1 METDSSFDH
10 ITRGTKDGVE
20 NCRYADNR
28 NKRNDQ
34 AVIVRR
40 RVRERLRQS
49 HGKATKNHNGET
61 RSTHQ
66 PHRHHRDNNTKA
78 TRNKNQIT
86 RLQHHRHQH
95 HLVMLELKIDALR
108 RRSSTIGRRYVH
120 DQQHQASSDNAAASK
135 TMPSSSKDVS
145 EIPHQVSTLRT
156 LTFSTETVSVSREED
171 TCTSLHSKASDGESF
186 HSQHSSLPG
195 RDKNANETKCSDS
208 MESVSHHLNLPSKE
222 LDVDKS
228 KDVLPDQNGYH
239 IDDDDDALAI
249 ANARRSIEEAK
260 MFLAARNLM
269 KRPKEEVKKNTEN
282 STTELNCLT
291 THVDQLKNHQSQES
305 DTQKTGFPLPHS
317 EEDDSSSQDF
327 VQFELSFPPGETPVS
342 ASQSEDPKAESM
354 NDNQDDNVAN
364 DSCKASES
372 SPSGTETRNIEADV
386 TLEQEY
392 KRNHY
397 SIKKLFSCSS
407 SGSRNDRAHH
417 HDKLDLRIN
426 GSSTH
431 SSSRGNTA
439 EVSDRLTNS
448 TSQDGGTDYVRGHQ
462 KIKSIDIQKESGKSA
477 AVKWYIRHDK
487 DGQDTRGSKPVV
499 RRSSNGSFFFGMKN
513 ASSTAPTTGQG
524 PTEHE
529 GVMDMIFFDAVHQQN
544 THSDLEVVPEDQSLR
559 EGQ

>member
-1 METDSSFDH
+1 MEMDSSVDY
-10 ITRGTKDGVE
+10 ITRGTTDGVE
-20 NCRYADNR
+20 NRRYDDNR
-28 NKRNDQ
+28 SKQNDQ
-34 AVIVRR
+34 AMIVRR
-40 RVRERLRQS
+40 RVRERFRQS
-49 HGKATKNHNGET
+49 RGKATTNYNGEA

-66 PHRHHRDNNTKA
+66 PHHRDNNTKA

-120 DQQHQASSDNAAASK
+120 DPHQASSDNAAASR
-135 TMPSSSKDVS
+135 TISPSAKVVS
-145 EIPHQVSTLRT
+145 ESTDQVSSLRT
-156 LTFSTETVSVSREED
+156 LPSTRESVPVSREED
-171 TCTSLHSKASDGESF
+171 TCPSLHSKASDE
-186 HSQHSSLPG
+186 HASLSG
-195 RDKNANETKCSDS
+195 RGNDVNGSKYPDS
-208 MESVSHHLNLPSKE
+208 MDSLSRHVTLPSKE
-222 LDVDKS
+222 LDLEKS
-228 KDVLPDQNGYH
+228 RDVHPDQNGYH

-407 SGSRNDRAHH
+407 GGGSSRNNRVHH
-417 HDKLDLRIN
+417 HGNLDKLDLSRN

-462 KIKSIDIQKESGKSA
+462 KIKSIDIQKKSGKSTA
-477 AVKWYIRHDK
+477 AKWYIRHDE
-487 DGQDTRGSKPVV
+487 QSSKPVT
-499 RRSSNGSFFFGMKN
+499 RRSSNGSFFFGRKN
-513 ASSTAPTTGQG
+513 VSRAVSATGQD

-529 GVMDMIFFDAVHQQN
+529 GVMDMIFFDVVQQQQN
-544 THSDLEVVPEDQSLR
+544 RSDLEVVPEDQSLC